1 MDNLVIFS
9 LFSRNLRES
18 EKNKRKWVSCELILL
33 HILSTGARVGALQK
47 RGLKYLPNNL
57 TLPVVCPN
65 YKNCRTLLKFFK
77 SNLECVIFYQ
87 CLFVCTCSFILIY
100 MRRVC
105 NCVSSV
111 PLDFSIYVIV
121 IIQPKRHQ
129 YQLKK

>member
-1 MDNLVIFS
+1 MGDLVIFS

-33 HILSTGARVGALQK
+33 HILPTGARVGALQK

-57 TLPVVCPN
+57 TRPVVCPN
-65 YKNCRTLLKFFK
+65 YKNCRTLLEFFR

-87 CLFVCTCSFILIY
+87 CLFVCTCSFMLIY
-100 MRRVC
+100 
-105 NCVSSV
+105 
-111 PLDFSIYVIV
+111 LYVIV

-129 YQLKK
+129 YQLKKEWQTVMMKIMISILT